1 MNVELVIGNVK
12 LFALR
17 AMLNFSITNYICRRH
32 SIFNIQ
38 YSIARLRRA
47 LQFCLSL
54 NILFQEQVFTIENS
68 ISELPY
74 PVTENHHAS
83 IL

>member
-32 SIFNIQ
+32 SLFNIQ
-38 YSIARLRRA
+38 YSI
-47 LQFCLSL
+47 F
-54 NILFQEQVFTIENS
+54 NS
-68 ISELPY
+68 IAC
-74 PVTENHHAS
+74 NAFAGAS
-83 IL
+83 G

>member
-32 SIFNIQ
+32 SLFNIQ
-38 YSIARLRRA
+38 YSIALLAMR
-47 LQFCLSL
+47 SL
-54 NILFQEQVFTIENS
+54 VH
-68 ISELPY
+68 PDKRGK
-74 PVTENHHAS
+74 
-83 IL
+83 